1 MLQEEST
8 QRMEKVTQK
17 MEKSKKDFKK
27 LWELTFQQS
36 GMIEECI
43 KGQRKNE
50 KSMENLLREREE
62 DREIMKK
69 TQVRLDQIL
78 EWIQMLETGREEKQE
93 GRATKEMITRQ
104 VTPGKNKRSGNN
116 L

>member
-8 QRMEKVTQK
+8 QRMEKVTQE
-17 MEKSKKDFKK
+17 MEKSKKDFKE
-27 LWELTFQQS
+27 LWALTFQQS
-36 GMIEECI
+36 EMIKECI

-69 TQVRLDQIL
+69 TQVRVNQIL
-78 EWIQMLETGREEKQE
+78 EWIQTLETGREEKQE
-93 GRATKEMITRQ
+93 GRAIKETITRQ